1 MIVYIN
7 NNNRLRA
14 AKMVSTVYFC
24 GAVRYKNCVLT
35 EFVSQSQ
42 GIRYVSA
49 FWLDRNTLMAAHRC
63 RAVVASDSCWH
74 LAVGVT
80 LFQLFTSVG
89 SSIRL
94 RRKNIGKVPAGG
106 NVLLSGMGGMKL
118 LSPTNG
124 GGDMVKVCLDAI
136 DIMSLRPELTEAQA
150 QRIMDEIGDD
160 VSQAMLSAGWDVI
173 AEKVR
178 RVKVE

>member
-124 GGDMVKVCLDAI
+124 GGDMVKVCLDRYRYNEFASRI
-136 DIMSLRPELTEAQA
+136 NEAQA
-150 QRIMDEIGDD
+150 KELWMRLVMMCPALCCQPDGMSSER
-160 VSQAMLSAGWDVI
+160 
-173 AEKVR
+173 
-178 RVKVE
+178 